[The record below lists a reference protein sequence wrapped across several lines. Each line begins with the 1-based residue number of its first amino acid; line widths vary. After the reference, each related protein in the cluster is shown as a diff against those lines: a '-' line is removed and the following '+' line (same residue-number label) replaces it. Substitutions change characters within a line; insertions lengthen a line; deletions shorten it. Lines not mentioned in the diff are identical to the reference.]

1 MTRVVGWLAVA
12 MGLSGCR
19 APAEAP
25 GQLESLAAFLFAH
38 ARDEDPAALVAGA
51 ENLSLWLDDHLAET
65 LEGYTINNL
74 GEDDIAGLDERD
86 RTLDGLLGAAVASD
100 SGHRVRDFIDPLVWG
115 DPMEQEPGAY
125 ESFDK
130 DFGAGRRCFPDCDYL
145 RAEIAAVANYPL
157 GLVVNSEYTAEYRW
171 LELEAGPALMH
182 RTYLKGPA
190 EVSLDWLAVDAQFF
204 VSIVLPVKGG
214 ARRLQATWIAARMGE
229 KSAPEDMALQLVIDS
244 MRDQQQRMDDWVT
257 EHP

>member
-1 MTRVVGWLAVA
+1 MSRKAVLVAIAALATA
-12 MGLSGCR
+12 CR

-25 GQLESLAAFLFAH
+25 GQLEALAAYLFAH
-38 ARDEDPAALVAGA
+38 GRDEDPDALVAGA
-51 ENLSLWLDDHLAET
+51 ENLSAWLDGHLEET
-65 LEGYTINNL
+65 LEGYTIDNL
-74 GEDDIAGLDERD
+74 AKSDIAGLDERE
-86 RTLDGLLGAAVASD
+86 RSLDGLVGAAVASD
-100 SGHRVRDFIDPLVWG
+100 SRHGVRAFIDPLVWG

-130 DFGAGRRCFPDCDYL
+130 QFGEGRRCFPDCDYL

-157 GLVVNSEYTAEYRW
+157 GLVVDSSYTAEYRW

-204 VSIVLPVKGG
+204 LSIVLPVKGG
-214 ARRLQATWIAARMGE
+214 ARRLQATWISASMGD
-229 KSAPEDMALQLVIDS
+229 KSVPEDMALQLVIDS
-244 MRDQQQRMDDWVT
+244 MRDQQQRMDDWVS
-257 EHP
+257 ENR